1 MGKQNL
7 SKAAKERRR
16 LLDRKPAAQFTSREI
31 LEAYVARF
39 GISAKARIAR
49 RDHSD
54 KITLNFKKHLFPE
67 QLAFI
72 NDPSKRKA
80 ALCTRR
86 AGKSFAVSRYLI
98 QESLEIPGTMCVYI
112 ARTREAAKRIL
123 WNMLK
128 DADKQYRLGL
138 KFNNASLTATFPNGS
153 EIIFTGANDSSD
165 VDKLRGAAFSLAVLD
180 EAAFFNIDL
189 KELVRDV
196 LGPALLDTDGTLA
209 MISTPSSQCTGF
221 FYDIT
226 EKDKHGYSTHRW
238 TMKSNPHM
246 KPAWAAIERDIR
258 NGILDPTNP
267 GYKREYEGLWV
278 KDDRSSVYKYS
289 DANIYTSLPED
300 CFWEYTLGI
309 DLGYHDA
316 TAFVVSAY
324 SDDAEEF
331 FIVEE
336 FKQKNMLTDEV
347 QEMIRHFQSRY
358 NFTRIVMDTGGGSSK
373 MLMETFKKRTG
384 LPITAAQKTGDKV
397 GLIRMMNSDIARGLV
412 KVKRGMELLV
422 EWDKLQYNLAGTAE
436 DKRYDNHLSD
446 AALYAWMESRHFMY
460 EEKVKAP
467 DKGSYEYYKELEEKI
482 ERRLMAQ
489 DEQDDGV
496 GDDIWGSGW
505 SNEDV
510 LHN

>member
-1 MGKQNL
+1 MQLTN
-7 SKAAKERRR
+7 
-16 LLDRKPAAQFTSREI
+16 REV
-31 LEAYVARF
+31 LEAYIGRF
-39 GISAKARIAR
+39 GISSKAKIAR
-49 RDHSD
+49 REGTDD
-54 KITLNFKKHLFPE
+54 ITLNFKRHLFPE

-128 DADKQYRLGL
+128 EADKQYRLGL
-138 KFNNASLTATFPNGS
+138 KFNNSALTARFPNGS

-209 MISTPSSQCTGF
+209 MISTPSSQCAGF

-226 EKDKHGYSTHRW
+226 EKEKYGYTTHKW
-238 TMKSNPHM
+238 TVRDNPHM
-246 KPAWAAIERDIR
+246 KSAWDAIQRDIR
-258 NGILDPTNP
+258 NGILDPTDP

-278 KDDRSSVYKYS
+278 RDDRSSVYRYT
-289 DANIYTSLPED
+289 DVNIYDTIPEN

-316 TAFVVSAY
+316 TAFIVSAY
-324 SDDAEEF
+324 SEDVEEF
-331 FIVEE
+331 YIVEE
-336 FKQKNMLTDEV
+336 YKKKNMLTVDVE
-347 QEMIRHFQSRY
+347 EMIRHLQSKY
-358 NFTRIVMDTGGGSSK
+358 NFTKIVMDTGGGSSK
-373 MLMETFKKRTG
+373 MLMETFKQRSG
-384 LPITAAQKTGDKV
+384 IPITAAKKTGDKV
-397 GLIRMMNSDIARGLV
+397 GLIRMMNSDMARGLV
-412 KVKRGMELLV
+412 KVKRGTELLK
-422 EWDKLQYNLAGTAE
+422 EWDRLQFNLSGTAE

-460 EEKVKAP
+460 EEKARRP
-467 DKGSYEYYKELEEKI
+467 DPGTYEFYKDLEDEM
-482 ERRLMAQ
+482 ERRLIEDDKSSAGFNEDLWGTGYSQ
-489 DEQDDGV
+489 D
-496 GDDIWGSGW
+496 
-505 SNEDV
+505 DV